1 MAPGASCSTA
11 PRRTRPQAFG
21 EHVIDSFAFLMLGSV
36 VGLCGGRLGEP
47 RDVLLLGLL
56 RPHVVRRGVL
66 QVGPRVGDVW
76 AAVDGW
82 MLGRVC
88 GDPLGALCGG
98 PLRHAVRWVRACQ
111 YLT

>member
-1 MAPGASCSTA
+1 
-11 PRRTRPQAFG
+11 
-21 EHVIDSFAFLMLGSV
+21 MLGSV

-82 MLGRVC
+82 MLGRVS

-98 PLRHAVRWVRACQ
+98 PLRHAVRVGACLPIPDLIRQ
-111 YLT
+111 AVALVAPAHDAANK